1 MTQKHKAD
9 KNETKTETKAEPK
22 VDVKPSTPVSV
33 EAAPETAPGTA
44 MEATKSTPA
53 TRPRKQKPARGLMLM
68 AKDPAELDDEVT
80 LAMEALV
87 ELSSDSTLPAQYQ
100 KVVASLVHQASTEKP
115 GMEEVVLGWKIPL
128 IQINQP
134 TTTATAR
141 PEGIKLG
148 GMFTSEG
155 KVLETP
161 FSFLVFALFQENVNF
176 PQGAKVPAC
185 SAPDAQLG
193 NTYGRCESCPHLPMG
208 LQKGPWDQQKVTDCQ
223 NQITAVVATTDLS
236 KVYMVRFAKTSRK
249 AGSALQSLA
258 GAGDFPWS
266 NNFLLSTEK
275 GPGTQGNYFIFKV
288 EPTGKPNDEHAC
300 RIAQTLCNLYRAE
313 RDRALADHYRAA
325 SSAPA
330 VAAAAESA
338 FEGSKLDAGLAG
350 ETEAYDLGEASGTPP
365 ASAGS
370 VRSAAKPM

>member
-1 MTQKHKAD
+1 MTAKNKNDKHDVKP
-9 KNETKTETKAEPK
+9 ETKTETK
-22 VDVKPSTPVSV
+22 V
-33 EAAPETAPGTA
+33 EAKSATPRPSSETALV
-44 MEATKSTPA
+44 ETKPA
-53 TRPRKQKPARGLMLM
+53 TPTRIRKQKPARGPMLM
-68 AKDPAELDDEVT
+68 SKDPAELDDAVAS
-80 LAMEALV
+80 AMNALI
-87 ELSSDSTLPAQYQ
+87 ELSTDATLPAQYQ

-134 TTTATAR
+134 TTTAVAKPDTA
-141 PEGIKLG
+141 KLG
-148 GMFTSEG
+148 DIFTSEG
-155 KVLETP
+155 KILERP
-161 FSFLVFALFQENVNF
+161 FGFLVFALFQENVNF
-176 PQGAKVPAC
+176 PQGAKVPVC

-193 NTYGRCESCPHLPMG
+193 NTYGECLKCPFLPMG
-208 LQKGPWDQQKVTDCQ
+208 LQSGAWTDQKVTDCQ

-275 GPGTQGNYFIFKV
+275 GTGTQGNYYIFKV
-288 EPTGKPNDEHAC
+288 EPTGKPNDEHGR
-300 RIAQTLCNLYRAE
+300 RIAQTLCDLYRAE
-313 RDRALADHYRAA
+313 RDRALAEHYRSA
-325 SSAPA
+325 SAAPA

-338 FEGSKLDAGLAG
+338 FDGNKLDAGLAG
-350 ETEAYDLGEASGTPP
+350 ESESYDLGEGAAPP
-365 ASAGS
+365 TGSGS